1 MSANFADEDSG
12 QSSVRE
18 SEQLRSVNP
27 NEVLRELCVLLEEYA
42 PSWYAEKQRNIALAA
57 QRPPTQ
63 VLLELVDLLEDYS
76 PIWYTEEQRSRAFA
90 ALRVLPVLE

>member
-1 MSANFADEDSG
+1 VSANFADEDSG

-42 PSWYAEKQRNIALAA
+42 PSA
-57 QRPPTQ
+57 
-63 VLLELVDLLEDYS
+63 S
-76 PIWYTEEQRSRAFA
+76 SR
-90 ALRVLPVLE
+90 